1 MTSSDDHQPRH
12 EPALSLGTATFDS
25 DYGIANQGKGTTSSD
40 VKQILHEA
48 SELNV
53 SHLDT
58 ASSYGRAEQLIGQ
71 FWPKGGPLKITTKVS
86 PDDCKSASSIFCAVQ
101 KSLAAT
107 QAVEFWSVLLHDP
120 TELLGDNG
128 REIRN
133 GLLQVLDAGLTTRIG
148 ISAYSEREVEL
159 AKDIMPELTVFQ
171 IPENLCDR
179 RKYHSIKLR
188 EMSRQGDQF
197 FVRSVFLQ
205 GLLLMNPKEVPSKVR
220 DAVEVLKILNNFCLE
235 HSISALD
242 LCLGYAKS
250 IPWASGVVV
259 GVASVKQLRKINSSF
274 RSGTYDEFSEV
285 PVLGDWLIDPR
296 NWS

>member
-1 MTSSDDHQPRH
+1 MTSSDDHQRMR
-12 EPALSLGTATFDS
+12 EPALSLGTATFGS
-25 DYGIANQGKGTTSSD
+25 DYGIANHGKGTTSSD
-40 VKQILHEA
+40 VKQILNEA
-48 SELNV
+48 SELNI

-71 FWPKGGPLKITTKVS
+71 FWPKGRPLKITTKVS
-86 PDDCKSASSIFCAVQ
+86 PDDCKTASSIFSAVQ

-120 TELLGDNG
+120 TELLGGNG
-128 REIRN
+128 SEIRN
-133 GLLQVLDAGLTTRIG
+133 GLLQVLDAGLATRIG

-159 AKDIMPELTVFQ
+159 AKDYMPELTVFQ

-179 RKYHSIKLR
+179 RKYHSTNLG
-188 EMSRQGDQF
+188 EMSQQGDQF

-205 GLLLMNPKEVPSKVR
+205 GLLLMNPKEVPWEVR
-220 DAVEVLKILNNFCLE
+220 DAVGVLKILNDFCLE
-235 HSISALD
+235 RSISVLD

-259 GVASVKQLRKINSSF
+259 GVASVEQLRKFNSSF
-274 RSGTYDEFSEV
+274 HSTAYEEFSEV